1 MELSGS
7 LFPGYPL
14 FGTVSIF
21 LSQGTQFPTLSRI
34 PGASCPFPVLQLPIL
49 PHVGPFTATHS
60 FLLSYSCHI
69 GEVGRTCQTR
79 VEA

>member
-14 FGTVSIF
+14 LGTVSIF
-21 LSQGTQFPTLSRI
+21 LSLGTQFPTRSFVVRI

-49 PHVGPFTATHS
+49 PHVGPFTATRS

-69 GEVGRTCQTR
+69 GEIGRT
-79 VEA
+79 